1 VLNAANEVAVELF
14 LNGKIPFLKIPELIE
29 QALEEH
35 TFSGELTI
43 ESLIEHD
50 RETRQSVYEKAACA
64 VSN

>member
-1 VLNAANEVAVELF
+1 M
-14 LNGKIPFLKIPELIE
+14 NGKISFVKIPELIE

-35 TFSGELTI
+35 TCSGELTI

-50 RETRQSVYEKAACA
+50 AETRQSVYEKVALA